1 MQPVAKWLVARP
13 QNAVLG
19 LAATLLLPFAQLI
32 SGSII
37 VLLTL
42 QQGLRVAFLESVA
55 ALAIL
60 GVLSLIVSAPLAQ
73 LLVNAVVTW
82 LPVMLLAALMV
93 RSRSLTLAF
102 QVSAIAAI
110 VVTMGFFV
118 VLDDPTVFWGDVLMR
133 LSAFFAE
140 LGLQEQSDLLATQKD
155 LLAPQMTMVVV
166 GSSWSII
173 VLVLALGYALYRVLP
188 GKSATFG
195 RFCDLNFGRVL
206 ALIMA
211 VTSVT
216 AVFAGTAWLQNIAFV
231 AFVIFW
237 VQGLAIVHWMHLERG
252 VHIVVVIGLYAL
264 IFVLNALVVI
274 GLATVGY
281 TDAWFEFR
289 NRKKRA

>member
-1 MQPVAKWLVARP
+1 VQPVAKWLVARP

-274 GLATVGY
+274 GLAAVGY